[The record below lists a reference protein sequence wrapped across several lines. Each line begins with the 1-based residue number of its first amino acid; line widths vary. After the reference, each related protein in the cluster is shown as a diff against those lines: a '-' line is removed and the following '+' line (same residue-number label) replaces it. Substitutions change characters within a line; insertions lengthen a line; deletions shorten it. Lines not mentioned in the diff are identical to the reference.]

1 MDRVAQPIE
10 IARIQPALTRTAHS
24 IRGGRSCLF
33 VLSAGAA
40 QSVEAPC
47 LIWTPVGHTTQVAI
61 SAGARGFMM
70 RIPES
75 MLGRAIPTDTIS
87 GFVRQAIQRPAQ
99 ASLADPAIL
108 RRLNLYF
115 DEIETEM
122 AEAPPG
128 AQMVIQHCLS
138 LMLIQTWRA
147 LRPDDDRTVTL
158 PREIVHDF
166 LGLVE
171 LHLQAHWTV
180 GKYAGQLG
188 VSKDWLTTAVR
199 RATGHSPNQ
208 YVQKRLIEETKTLL
222 LNSDL
227 SVSEIAYRL
236 GFTDTAYFNR
246 FFQRHQK
253 MPPGRFRAAQ
263 LKQSAL
269 PKLQSAFAAWP

>member
-1 MDRVAQPIE
+1 MDRGAQPIE
-10 IARIQPALTRTAHS
+10 IIRISPALTKTAYS
-24 IRGGRSCLF
+24 VRGGRSCLV
-33 VLSAGAA
+33 VLSAGSA
-40 QSVEAPC
+40 QSVEGPC
-47 LIWTPVGHTTQVAI
+47 LIWTPVEHTAKISI
-61 SAGARGFMM
+61 SAGSRGFLL

-75 MLGRAIPTDTIS
+75 MLGRSIPSETIS
-87 GFVRQAIQRPAQ
+87 GFVRQTIQRPAQ
-99 ASLADPAIL
+99 ASLADPSVL
-108 RRLNLYF
+108 KRLSLYF
-115 DEIETEM
+115 DEIDTEL
-122 AEAPPG
+122 ADPRPG
-128 AQMVIQHCLS
+128 AQEIIQHCLS
-138 LMLIQTWRA
+138 LILIQTWRA
-147 LRPDDDRTVTL
+147 LRPDNERTVKL

-171 LHLQAHWTV
+171 LHLHAHWTV
-180 GKYAGQLG
+180 ARYAEQLG
-188 VSKDWLTTAVR
+188 VSKDRLNTAIR

-227 SVSEIAYRL
+227 TVSEIAYRL